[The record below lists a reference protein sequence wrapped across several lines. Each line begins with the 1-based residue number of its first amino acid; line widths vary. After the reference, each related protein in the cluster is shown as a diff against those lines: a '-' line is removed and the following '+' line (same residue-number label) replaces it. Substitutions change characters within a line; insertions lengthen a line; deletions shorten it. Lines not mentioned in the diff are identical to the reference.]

1 MNETASLEIYL
12 PYVFLVVYYV
22 VMFRLWLQPP
32 PSDPLVDDK
41 DGNAAPAAPPSERAN
56 FQILTK
62 PRTATAR
69 AGAEGGLTAIR
80 DLAAGFDEE
89 AFLQGAARAY
99 EIILTA
105 YAEGNRQVL
114 EGLLETGPLSVFGA
128 TIMQRNH
135 KHQTLAL
142 CLIGIDEARIVNCL
156 VEGDVVEITVRFVS
170 EMIASTHAED
180 GTVIEGDPDQIV
192 PMADRWTFRRNIRSS
207 DPNWKLCATRPDH
220 AANTAR
226 RAGRT
231 RDALSH

>member
-12 PYVFLVVYYV
+12 PYVFLAVYYV

-32 PSDPLVDDK
+32 PSDPLADDK
-41 DGNAAPAAPPSERAN
+41 DGNATPAAPSSERAN

-89 AFLQGAARAY
+89 AFLQGATRAY

-114 EGLLETGPLSVFGA
+114 EGLLEIGPLSVFGA
-128 TIMQRNH
+128 TIVQRNH

-220 AANTAR
+220 AGNTAR

>member
-12 PYVFLVVYYV
+12 PYVFLAVYYV

-32 PSDPLVDDK
+32 PSDPLADDK
-41 DGNAAPAAPPSERAN
+41 DGNASPAAPSSERVN
-56 FQILTK
+56 LQTLKK
-62 PRTATAR
+62 PRASPAH

-80 DLAAGFDEE
+80 DLAEGFDEE
-89 AFLQGAARAY
+89 AFLQGATRAY

-114 EGLLETGPLSVFGA
+114 EGLLEIGPLSVFGA
-128 TIMQRNH
+128 TIMQRHH
-135 KHQTLAL
+135 KQQTLAL
-142 CLIGIDEARIVNCL
+142 CLIGIDESRIVNCL

-180 GTVIEGDPDQIV
+180 GTVIEGDPEQIV
-192 PMADRWTFRRNIRSS
+192 RVADRWTFRRNIRSS

-220 AANTAR
+220 AGNTTR

-231 RDALSH
+231 KDALSH